1 MNPVLVINLVTSIVV
16 FAVGVLI
23 LAGLVPAGNSY
34 IRVMFGIIFMIYG
47 IYRFLN
53 FQTKRKL
60 QKIEEERE
68 KMQKAKDKLFEKR
81 NDK

>member
-16 FAVGVLI
+16 FAAGVLI
-23 LAGLVPAGNSY
+23 LAGFVPAGNSY

-68 KMQKAKDKLFEKR
+68 KMQKAKDKLFEK
-81 NDK
+81 KK